1 MTSLFKSY
9 INDELLY
16 CRNFVY
22 DYLGLFAI
30 GKQTSTFVGF
40 LISLYYNYT
49 RSWSFLKKQMA

>member
-49 RSWSFLKKQMA
+49 RS